1 MRTAFNRFSFAQG
14 QQGELASMAW
24 KEPWSHISEQV
35 PAVLKALRREWRGVL
50 GIAE

>member
-1 MRTAFNRFSFAQG
+1 
-14 QQGELASMAW
+14 MAW